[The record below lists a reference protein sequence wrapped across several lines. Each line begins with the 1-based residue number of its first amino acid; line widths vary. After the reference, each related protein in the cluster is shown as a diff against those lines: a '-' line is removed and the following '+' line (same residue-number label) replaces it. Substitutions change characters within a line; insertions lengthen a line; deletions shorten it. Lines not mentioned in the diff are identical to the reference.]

1 MGGVNRTFMMKVV
14 LVTGGF
20 DPIHS
25 GHIAYFKSARELGD
39 KLIVGL
45 NSDAWLARKKGQP
58 FMPWNERASIV
69 SALHDVDRVINFD
82 DSDDS
87 AKDAIRKVRE
97 IFPHHEIIFANGGDR
112 TKDNIPEMDLLK
124 KYLHLRF
131 EFGVGGENKVNSSS
145 WILREWKQPK
155 TSRTWGYYRIL
166 HDVPGCKV
174 KELTVEP
181 GQSLSMQRHF
191 KRHEFWH
198 VTEGSCVLDM
208 TLPSGYALPPMDLS
222 THSQVQIPQGDWH
235 RLSNPYNI
243 PCRIVEIQYGEECVE
258 EDIERKNNA

>member
-1 MGGVNRTFMMKVV
+1 M
-14 LVTGGF
+14 
-20 DPIHS
+20 
-25 GHIAYFKSARELGD
+25 
-39 KLIVGL
+39 
-45 NSDAWLARKKGQP
+45 
-58 FMPWNERASIV
+58 
-69 SALHDVDRVINFD
+69 VDETIQYD

-87 AKDAIRKVRE
+87 SINAIKRVKQDYPDA
-97 IFPHHEIIFANGGDR
+97 EIIFANGGDR
-112 TKDNIPEMDLLK
+112 TSYNIPEMTEK
-124 KYLHLRF
+124 NVVFK
-131 EFGVGGENKVNSSS
+131 FGVGGENKANSSS

-198 VTEGSCVLDM
+198 VTEGNCILDM
-208 TLPSGYALPPMDLS
+208 QLPSGYALPPMDLS
-222 THSQVQIPQGDWH
+222 QHSQIQIPQGDWH
-235 RLSNPYNI
+235 RLSNPYSV
-243 PCRIVEIQYGEECVE
+243 PCRIVEIQYGDMCVE

>member
-1 MGGVNRTFMMKVV
+1 MGGANRTIMKVV

-25 GHIAYFKSARELGD
+25 GHIEYFKAAKQLGD

-45 NSDAWLARKKGQP
+45 NSDAWLTRKKGQP
-58 FMPWNERASIV
+58 FMPYYERMMVVGNLSM
-69 SALHDVDRVINFD
+69 VDETIQYD

-87 AKDAIRKVRE
+87 SINAIRRVKQDY
-97 IFPHHEIIFANGGDR
+97 PDAEIIFANGGDR
-112 TKDNIPEMDLLK
+112 TSHNIPEMSEQNVTFK
-124 KYLHLRF
+124 
-131 EFGVGGENKVNSSS
+131 FGVGGENKANSSS

-155 TSRTWGYYRIL
+155 TSRVWGYYRIL

-198 VTEGSCVLDM
+198 VTEGNCVLDM
-208 TLPSGYALPPMDLS
+208 KLPSGYALPPMDLS
-222 THSQVQIPQGDWH
+222 THSQVQIPLGDWH
-235 RLSNPYNI
+235 RLSNPYNT

-258 EDIERKNNA
+258 EDIERRTDS